1 MNFQE
6 LISEFLNQSQTL
18 SMRYSHYPKEYS
30 GLKMKLGFGMGIP
43 AKVTWIAF
51 TAPEIKVSDGYYP
64 VFLYYK
70 KQQKL
75 ILAYGLSIWH
85 ASEEGWPNDIIESCQ
100 TIGEYFNIKNINY
113 SNSFVYK
120 SYDVKVNKKKIE
132 LFSSGK
138 SINLNALEKDLNKI
152 LTTYKKCVHTEI
164 SNVESIENKGLF
176 YMEKQLED
184 FIIHNWSKTQLGKK
198 YDLIIEDGELKSQQF
213 RTDIGPIDIL
223 AIDKKTKSYVVIEL
237 KRNQTSDDTVG
248 QLMRYMGWVKRHF
261 KDDNVKGV
269 IIAGEYDKKLDYAL
283 EFAPIETDVFI
294 YNVKF
299 SLEEFTN

>member
-1 MNFQE
+1 MNFNKLLSE
-6 LISEFLNQSQTL
+6 YISQSQTKN
-18 SMRYSHYPKEYS
+18 MRYSHYPKEYS

-51 TAPEIKVSDGYYP
+51 TAPEIKVSDGFYP

-70 KQQKL
+70 KQKKL

-85 ASEEGWPNDIIESCQ
+85 PSDEGWPNDVIDSLQ
-100 TIGEYFNIKNINY
+100 TIGEFFNDKHVNY
-113 SNSFVYK
+113 SNSFVFK
-120 SYDVKVNKKKIE
+120 SYDVNVKNKKISI
-132 LFSSGK
+132 SSDGMNK
-138 SINLNALEKDLNKI
+138 SLESLEKDLEKI
-152 LTTYKKCVHTEI
+152 LNTYKKCVHLEI
-164 SNVESIENKGLF
+164 SNIESIENKGLF

-184 FIIHNWSKTQLGKK
+184 FIIHNWSKTELGKK
-198 YDLIIEDGELKSQQF
+198 YDLIIKDGELKSQQF

-248 QLMRYMGWVKRHF
+248 QLMRYMGWVKRHY

-299 SLEEFTN
+299 SLEEFKN